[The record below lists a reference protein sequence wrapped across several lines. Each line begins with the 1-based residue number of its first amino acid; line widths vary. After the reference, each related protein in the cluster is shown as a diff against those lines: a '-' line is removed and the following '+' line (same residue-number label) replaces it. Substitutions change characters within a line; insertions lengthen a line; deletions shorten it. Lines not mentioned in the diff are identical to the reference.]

1 MDEELDQA
9 PYRALVHYRVVERER
24 GERDRP
30 IAPYFGGK
38 HGALLDRMAAGE
50 DLGHRVD
57 HVGRSDVGHE
67 TEPALVDADQG
78 HAMRRQMPR
87 GVEHASVASLDHGQ
101 IGARADFI
109 VIRDGKTG
117 DAAVLRGLLLHQHV
131 ASLLAQV
138 VTHRRERGRDLG
150 GVVAA
155 YQGDRL
161 ESGHT
166 AIKS

>member
-1 MDEELDQA
+1 MDEEFDQTPHRA
-9 PYRALVHYRVVERER
+9 PVHDRVVESER
-24 GERDRP
+24 GERDHAV
-30 IAPYFGGK
+30 APHFGGK

-50 DLGHRVD
+50 NLGHRVE

-78 HAMRRQMPR
+78 HMVRRQVPC
-87 GVEHASVASLDHGQ
+87 GIEHAAVASLDHGQ
-101 IGARADFI
+101 IGARPDFI
-109 VIRDGKTG
+109 VVRDGKTG
-117 DAAVLRGLLLHQHV
+117 DAAVLRGLFLHQHV
-131 ASLLAQV
+131 ACVLAQV
-138 VTHRRERGRDLG
+138 VTHRRERGRHVG

-161 ESGHT
+161 ESGHA

>member
-9 PYRALVHYRVVERER
+9 PHRALVHYRVVERER
-24 GERDRP
+24 GERDGP

-67 TEPALVDADQG
+67 TEPSLVDADQG

-87 GVEHASVASLDHGQ
+87 ARSVMKPCRPWLTPTWARRCSATCRAALSLVLLPTGSKAKS
-101 IGARADFI
+101 AR
-109 VIRDGKTG
+109 
-117 DAAVLRGLLLHQHV
+117 
-131 ASLLAQV
+131 
-138 VTHRRERGRDLG
+138 VT
-150 GVVAA
+150 
-155 YQGDRL
+155 
-161 ESGHT
+161 
-166 AIKS
+166 I